1 MPYSTRT
8 HLPALTL
15 SLITFILGMSYCLAE
30 PKQAQPITAEE
41 LHAHPERFLVY
52 EVTSDHYIVYRLGR
66 NEEIKLEDQILW
78 GRVEGLHIQSYRGS
92 SSERSPQWGPVRFSL
107 STRNAHTG
115 YNDSLEFRHPAPE
128 PLHSADPAR
137 SAGAPAPPVQYQ
149 PRPPPTMEIHCYNLQ
164 NEAKRTQLR
173 LLPPEEAS
181 VKLAQARVI
190 PPPHKPYRTH
200 ALLRDDWG
208 VYYLIEQN
216 VDPYKQSDFRLWVG
230 YRGAMERVPVIT
242 AAHDSMGV
250 VLVSK
255 DAAIRLVTQG
265 AERGSGCQEPGAY
278 WVSKDPTQATR
289 KELIKVPYYE
299 NTQVIF
305 SQLGIYDQLYF
316 GQPCDILQGR
326 LMPRLDHPEE
336 LPPADLIRYELPSP

>member
-15 SLITFILGMSYCLAE
+15 SLITFILAMSYCLGA
-30 PKQAQPITAEE
+30 PKQAQPITTEE
-41 LHAHPERFLVY
+41 LRAHPERFLVY
-52 EVTSDHYIVYRLGR
+52 EIGSDHYIVYRPST
-66 NEEIKLEDQILW
+66 NEKIELEDQILW
-78 GRVEGLHIQSYRGS
+78 GRAEGLHMQGYRGS
-92 SSERSPQWGPVRFSL
+92 STERSPKWGPVRFSL
-107 STRNAHTG
+107 SARNLHTG

-128 PLHSADPAR
+128 PLHSADSAG
-137 SAGAPAPPVQYQ
+137 SAGAPAPPIQYQ
-149 PRPPPTMEIHCYNLQ
+149 PRPTPTMEIHCYNLQ
-164 NEAKRTQLR
+164 NEASRTQLR
-173 LLPPEEAS
+173 LLSPEEAS
-181 VKLAQARVI
+181 VKLAQAKVI
-190 PPPHKPYRTH
+190 PPPHKPYKTH

-216 VDPYKQSDFRLWVG
+216 VDPYKRSDFRLWVG

-242 AAHDSMGV
+242 AAYDSMGV

-265 AERGSGCQEPGAY
+265 AERSAGCQELGAY
-278 WVSKDPTQATR
+278 WVSKDPTQVAR
-289 KELIKVPYYE
+289 KELIKVPYYQ
-299 NTQVIF
+299 NTHVIF

-316 GQPCDILQGR
+316 GQPCDIIQGR

-336 LPPADLIRYELPSP
+336 LPPADLIQYELPSP